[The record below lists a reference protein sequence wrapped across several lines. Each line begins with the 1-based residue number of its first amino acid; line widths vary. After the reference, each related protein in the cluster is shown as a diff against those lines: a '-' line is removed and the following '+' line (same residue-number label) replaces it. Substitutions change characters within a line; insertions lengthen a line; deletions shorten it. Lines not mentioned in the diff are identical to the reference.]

1 MASNNAYSAYEEAI
15 ARAKSALES
24 YSAET
29 EALARLYE
37 TAKQNAQSAY
47 EAQKQQTAEQ
57 AKEARRMAD
66 VDMQRTERNLDQRL
80 ASRGLAFS
88 GENAQTRLDL
98 LLALRNR
105 LSGIDSDERAQYAS
119 LDQALADRQHELD
132 LAYASSRTDAAK
144 QLASLNADL
153 AAAEANKASAE
164 EAAKAAAA
172 AAAAASK
179 PADKTDS
186 AASTKP
192 PTVHHS
198 VQKPGSAA
206 SGAGTGAGGS
216 GSGSEGESASG
227 VTPSISAQNL
237 AKQMVT
243 AVGGNG
249 RISTATQQANMAA
262 LLDSLLATTTFDSA
276 YYEELMLNLR
286 SLGFRPD
293 YAEQSAESGEQLQKS
308 AADYYDKHYKRY
320 FGVYRNAGYSVTEAD
335 RRASEQARYE
345 QLRYL
350 YTHSLS
356 KDLFDAAVEELSLGT
371 YVDGFYSR
379 LAQEDKNLRLG
390 SEAR

>member
-37 TAKQNAQSAY
+37 TAKQNAQTAY
-47 EAQKQQTAEQ
+47 EAQKLQTAEQ

-80 ASRGLAFS
+80 AARGLAFS

-98 LLALRNR
+98 LLALRNQ

-119 LDQALADRQHELD
+119 LDQALADRQHELE
-132 LAYASSRTDAAK
+132 LAYISSRADAAK

-153 AAAEANKASAE
+153 ASAEASKASAE

-172 AAAAASK
+172 AASKPAEKTETASK
-179 PADKTDS
+179 PQNA
-186 AASTKP
+186 
-192 PTVHHS
+192 HHT
-198 VQKPGSAA
+198 VQKGD
-206 SGAGTGAGGS
+206 GANGS
-216 GSGSEGESASG
+216 GTNGGNGGDANG
-227 VTPSISAQNL
+227 VTPSISAQSL

-243 AVGGNG
+243 AVGSNG

-262 LLDSLLATTTFDSA
+262 LLESLLATTTLDSA

-293 YAEQSAESGEQLQKS
+293 YAEQSAESGEQLQKT
-308 AADYYDKHYKRY
+308 AVDYYNQRYKRY
-320 FGVYRNAGYSVTEAD
+320 FGVYHNAGYSVTEAD

-356 KDLFDAAVEELSLGT
+356 EDQFDAIVDTLSLGN
-371 YVDGFYSR
+371 YVDGFYTR
-379 LAQEDKNLRLG
+379 LARQDKNLRLG

>member
-37 TAKQNAQSAY
+37 TAKQNAQTAY
-47 EAQKQQTAEQ
+47 EAQKLQTAEQ

-80 ASRGLAFS
+80 AARGLAFS

-98 LLALRNR
+98 LLALRNQ

-119 LDQALADRQHELD
+119 LDQSLADRQHELD
-132 LAYASSRTDAAK
+132 LAYLSSRADAAK

-153 AAAEANKASAE
+153 ASAEANKASAE

-172 AAAAASK
+172 AAASKPAEKNETASK
-179 PADKTDS
+179 PQNA
-186 AASTKP
+186 
-192 PTVHHS
+192 HHT
-198 VQKPGSAA
+198 VQKGD
-206 SGAGTGAGGS
+206 GANGS
-216 GSGSEGESASG
+216 GTNGGNGSGTNGGNGGDANG

-243 AVGGNG
+243 AVGSNG

-262 LLDSLLATTTFDSA
+262 LLESLLATTTLDSA

-293 YAEQSAESGEQLQKS
+293 YAEQSAESGEQLQKT
-308 AADYYDKHYKRY
+308 AVDYYDQRYKRY
-320 FGVYRNAGYSVTEAD
+320 FGVYHNAGYSVTEAD

-356 KDLFDAAVEELSLGT
+356 EDQFDAIVDTLSLGN
-371 YVDGFYSR
+371 YVDGFYTR
-379 LAQEDKNLRLG
+379 LARQDKNLRLG